1 MHREQVLEQK
11 LEHLRNVLRDAQQ
24 ASNDS
29 WQAIIHEDRLLGRIN
44 ALEDQLRI
52 YRTKVQT
59 YFSPI
64 ESFMVLSFQHMN
76 EDTIKQEIIQLT
88 ESHKKFEDES
98 KTKLEKT
105 LVERTDALSRNKIL
119 ETSLQTKHDELK
131 HLQEQNEQYKQDI
144 QNIGQSID
152 EQRSL
157 ISDVET
163 KLQVIHSVIFVY

>member
-1 MHREQVLEQK
+1 
-11 LEHLRNVLRDAQQ
+11 
-24 ASNDS
+24 
-29 WQAIIHEDRLLGRIN
+29 
-44 ALEDQLRI
+44 
-52 YRTKVQT
+52 
-59 YFSPI
+59 
-64 ESFMVLSFQHMN
+64 MVLSFQHMN